1 MFVYSKLK
9 HPTPKPMP
17 ACPAITVHTS
27 RNRASRSCASS
38 TSSTSKTTTRGPH
51 RPVSGYLN
59 TAPSSS
65 ASSRWTRLW
74 IPPRNRRSAQ
84 MALLRRPMCG
94 LKLSI
99 KVWYRHCYWKLLS
112 VRPSCTCFSI
122 IPRIRFR
129 QASFF
134 IFLNSTDSLGL
145 SWLPRALLDTLLTI
159 ASQCR
164 Q

>member
-1 MFVYSKLK
+1 MRTQLRAWRRSVLMFVAALGGC
-9 HPTPKPMP
+9 T
-17 ACPAITVHTS
+17 A
-27 RNRASRSCASS
+27 
-38 TSSTSKTTTRGPH
+38 
-51 RPVSGYLN
+51 VSL
-59 TAPSSS
+59 
-65 ASSRWTRLW
+65 
-74 IPPRNRRSAQ
+74 
-84 MALLRRPMCG
+84 ALLRKPMCG

-99 KVWYRHCYWKLLS
+99 KVWYRHCCWKLLS
-112 VRPSCTCFSI
+112 VRPSCTCFSV